1 MPGFTTSDFPR
12 PKDEEE
18 FQEIIR
24 DLYAAHWKDD
34 NVQIYGRSG
43 QTQHGVDVYGYP
55 NKSTLCFGIQCKV
68 RNLGE
73 LTKAKIEIEIKKARN
88 FKEKLDTYI
97 FATTAPRDVHVQGI
111 IDDFSSI
118 EQKSGG
124 FKIQIKFWEDICSLL
139 AEHSR
144 LIDKHFKD
152 WAYPRK
158 VVREPLD
165 QHPSEI
171 TEASPLLIGVILDAS
186 ASMLSTISQLAK
198 DHSQSYI
205 DLPTALSIVV
215 ERTKSYCKTPE
226 GTEYLPLFSLFVYGF
241 GFGKLRKA
249 ATSVVNRILGI
260 RSGQGKIE
268 LIPDE
273 AIRDMFAENAAAR
286 SLPYTPNLVDLN
298 RNWGS
303 YQQSLEWQLTDGG
316 LGTSALYD
324 ALVVVHDRI
333 FHELE
338 NPFFEHPMLFIV
350 SNGKIDNASDQDLYR
365 ACHDLR

>member
-1 MPGFTTSDFPR
+1 MATRSLTRKGAGLQFT
-12 PKDEEE
+12 
-18 FQEIIR
+18 
-24 DLYAAHWKDD
+24 
-34 NVQIYGRSG
+34 
-43 QTQHGVDVYGYP
+43 
-55 NKSTLCFGIQCKV
+55 
-68 RNLGE
+68 E
-73 LTKAKIEIEIKKARN
+73 LTI
-88 FKEKLDTYI
+88 
-97 FATTAPRDVHVQGI
+97 H
-111 IDDFSSI
+111 
-118 EQKSGG
+118 
-124 FKIQIKFWEDICSLL
+124 
-139 AEHSR
+139 
-144 LIDKHFKD
+144 
-152 WAYPRK
+152 YP
-158 VVREPLD
+158 
-165 QHPSEI
+165 
-171 TEASPLLIGVILDAS
+171 
-186 ASMLSTISQLAK
+186 ISQLAK

-365 ACHDLR
+365 ACHDLRKLGTHIACLYLGQNIITQSRKLYSSPDHTWPEEAKRLFNCASVVSEPNQVMNEIISIAKEKQWEISNDSKLFVQINQEDMINEFIDIVMSQLRKDRLKQE